1 MATLIRYSP
10 SGLTREQY
18 DKVNEILQSTGNPD
32 PPNELKLHVLF
43 GEDGDL
49 RVSEIWD
56 SEAAWRE
63 TFQNAIG
70 PALEQAGVSMGGEP
84 EILEVHELWG
94 SGIANP

>member
-10 SGLTREQY
+10 TSLRREQY
-18 DKVNEILQSTGNPD
+18 NKVNEILQSQGAAD

-43 GEDGDL
+43 GDDGNL

-63 TFQNAIG
+63 YYDNAIR
-70 PALEQAGVSMGGEP
+70 PALEQVGVTDDNEP
-84 EILEVHELWG
+84 EILQIHELWG
-94 SGIANP
+94 TGIANP